1 MCLST
6 IKRRRRL
13 NADEIVFKAVN
24 IHYDGLITT
33 AVKGAPTSEGL
44 EQRQGPTLSVV
55 PRSHQAMDLLSLW
68 LSLLHQEKDCKNW
81 SYYAIA
87 ICRIPA
93 GTYVTVGIEKYWGHD
108 TEVIVTPT
116 LIVEDIQPVGLLAAM
131 EDEDAE

>member
-13 NADEIVFKAVN
+13 SADEIVFKAVT
-24 IHYDGLITT
+24 IHDDGLITT
-33 AVKGAPTSEGL
+33 AVKRAPL
-44 EQRQGPTLSVV
+44 QRGWNRDEAQLY
-55 PRSHQAMDLLSLW
+55 LW
-68 LSLLHQEKDCKNW
+68 SRGVLKPWTCYPSGYHCYTRRKDCKNW

-93 GTYVTVGIEKYWGHD
+93 GTYVTVGIEKSWGHD

-116 LIVEDIQPVGLLAAM
+116 LIVDAIQRN
-131 EDEDAE
+131 EDAE

>member
-33 AVKGAPTSEGL
+33 AVEGAELHIGWNRDEAQLYLWSLGGL
-44 EQRQGPTLSVV
+44 KTRTCYSSGYHCYT
-55 PRSHQAMDLLSLW
+55 RR
-68 LSLLHQEKDCKNW
+68 KDCKNW
-81 SYYAIA
+81 LHNAIA

-93 GTYVTVGIEKYWGHD
+93 GTYVTVGIEKPWGHD

-116 LIVEDIQPVGLLAAM
+116 LIVDAIQRN
-131 EDEDAE
+131 EDAE